1 MDHSD
6 EMLDYTYTHSQ
17 TQATTGYFSCE
28 PPASLTWE
36 AALDRLE
43 TSPLDDFLHQHC
55 LRQAA
60 RKGADFLKRLARDC
74 YDAEADAFRRPATAS
89 LVLECALLLP
99 ELAEAADAFPA
110 DAPQRLAPFTPLV
123 YLRVAL
129 CPDAAAARQWSEFF
143 QRNIIGHHA
152 LPRPE
157 DVDLPPIFSDEALDA
172 TAAAIRRQAQA
183 LPDAHARVAGLRLPA
198 LERPPAQETFLRAT
212 DALLEAGILAG
223 PEMRHQ
229 ASLSPIAL
237 LRTWRLDIRACSGS
251 GARAVRHTLRGEA
264 TAYGRG
270 LSLAHARA
278 SYSMEIVERC
288 SAYVDIRGPEGP
300 DRPGEVENRKTPLPV
315 ILASCDELAAA
326 GRAALSPARLP
337 LDAPFSGCCGPE
349 TPLHWV
355 PAHDPSGNEVLV
367 PAQAVFLFCD
377 LAEPSLFLAAGSTGL
392 ASGNTPEEAKVA
404 ALVEIIERD
413 AEATTPFRRE
423 QCFTLRAR
431 DELLQSLLD
440 DYAARGI
447 QVQFQDMT
455 TECGIPV
462 YQCFVMSRRGVV
474 VRATGAG
481 LSGRRAALSALTE
494 TPWPYPYGEPTGPA
508 LSALPQ
514 RCLEELPD
522 WDLGSATANL
532 RQLEEMLTAQGRTP
546 LYVDLTRRDLD
557 IPVVR
562 AIVPDLE
569 LTGELDDFSR
579 PSLRLMTRYLRH
591 GA

>member
-1 MDHSD
+1 M
-6 EMLDYTYTHSQ
+6 
-17 TQATTGYFSCE
+17 
-28 PPASLTWE
+28 ASL
-36 AALDRLE
+36 L
-43 TSPLDDFLHQHC
+43 
-55 LRQAA
+55 
-60 RKGADFLKRLARDC
+60 
-74 YDAEADAFRRPATAS
+74 
-89 LVLECALLLP
+89 LECALLLP
-99 ELAEAADAFPA
+99 ELADVASSFPENA
-110 DAPQRLAPFTPLV
+110 QERLESFSPLI
-123 YLRVAL
+123 YLRAAA
-129 CPDAAAARQWSEFF
+129 CPDAAAARQWSELF
-143 QRNIIGHHA
+143 QRNIRGHHA
-152 LPRPE
+152 LPKPE
-157 DVDLPPIFSDEALDA
+157 DVDLPPLYTEEMLDA
-172 TAAAIRRQAQA
+172 SAAAMQRQAQV
-183 LPDAHARVAGLRLPA
+183 LHEAHERVAA
-198 LERPPAQETFLRAT
+198 LHMPPLDRPPAQETFLRAA

-229 ASLSPIAL
+229 ASLCPIAL
-237 LRTWRLDIRACSGS
+237 LRAWRLDIRVSSGT
-251 GARAVRHTLRGEA
+251 GAQAVRHTLRGEA

-270 LSLAHARA
+270 LSLAQARA

-288 SAYVDIRGPEGP
+288 SAYVDIRGPEGT
-300 DRPGEVENRKTPLPV
+300 DAPGEVENRKTPLPV
-315 ILASCDELAAA
+315 VRAAYDELAAA
-326 GRAALSPARLP
+326 DRAALSPARLP
-337 LDAPFSGCCGPE
+337 LDAPFAGCCGPR

-355 PAHDPSGNEVLV
+355 PAHDPAGREVLV
-367 PAQAVFLFCD
+367 PAQAVFLFCNLD
-377 LAEPSLFLAAGSTGL
+377 EPSLFLAAGSTGL
-392 ASGNTPEEAKVA
+392 ASGNTLEEAKVA

-413 AEATTPFRRE
+413 AEATTPFRRD
-423 QCFTLRAR
+423 QCFTLHSR

-462 YQCFVMSRRGVV
+462 YQCFVMSRRGEI

-481 LSGRRAALSALTE
+481 LSGSRAALAALTE

-522 WDLGSATANL
+522 WGLGSAAANL
-532 RQLEEMLTAQGRTP
+532 RQLEEMLIAQGRTP

-562 AIVPDLE
+562 AIVPGLE

-591 GA
+591 TT

>member
-1 MDHSD
+1 MNRPD

-43 TSPLDDFLHQHC
+43 AAPLDDFLHQHC

-60 RKGADFLKRLARDC
+60 KKGRESLKQLARDC
-74 YDAEADAFRRPATAS
+74 YDAATDTFQRPAAAS

-99 ELAEAADAFPA
+99 ELAGAADEFPA
-110 DAPQRLAPFTPLV
+110 NARERLAAFTPLV
-123 YLRVAL
+123 YLRAAA
-129 CPDAAAARQWSEFF
+129 CPDAAAARQWSELF
-143 QRNIIGHHA
+143 QRNIVAHHA

-157 DVDLPPIFSDEALDA
+157 DVDLPPLFSEAMLDA
-172 TAAAIRRQAQA
+172 SAAAMQRQAQA
-183 LPDAHARVAGLRLPA
+183 LPDAHAHVAALRLPP

-237 LRTWRLDIRACSGS
+237 LRAWRLDIRACSGS
-251 GARAVRHTLRGEA
+251 GAQAVRHTLRGEA

-270 LSLAHARA
+270 LSLAQARA

-300 DRPGEVENRKTPLPV
+300 DRPGEVENRKMPLPV
-315 ILASCDELAAA
+315 IRATYDELAAA
-326 GRAALSPARLP
+326 GRMALSPARLP
-337 LDAPFSGCCGPE
+337 MDAPFAGCCGPQ

-355 PAHDPSGNEVLV
+355 PAHDTAGSEVLV
-367 PAQAVFLFCD
+367 PAQAVFLFCN

-392 ASGNTPEEAKVA
+392 ASGNTLEEAKVA

-413 AEATTPFRRE
+413 AEATTPFRRD

-481 LSGRRAALSALTE
+481 ISGSRAALSALTE

-522 WDLGSATANL
+522 WDLGSAAANL
-532 RQLEEMLTAQGRTP
+532 RQLEEMLIAQGRTP
-546 LYVDLTRRDLD
+546 LYVELTRRDLD

>member
-43 TSPLDDFLHQHC
+43 ASPLDDFLHQHC

-60 RKGADFLKRLARDC
+60 RKGADFLKRLAQDC
-74 YDAEADAFRRPATAS
+74 YDAATDTFQRPATAS

-99 ELAEAADAFPA
+99 ELAAAAAVFPA
-110 DAPQRLAPFTPLV
+110 DAPQRLASFTPLV
-123 YLRVAL
+123 YLRTAL
-129 CPDAAAARQWSEFF
+129 CPDAAASRQWSELF
-143 QRNIIGHHA
+143 QRNIRGHHA
-152 LPRPE
+152 LPKPE
-157 DVDLPPIFSDEALDA
+157 DVDLPPLYTEEALDA
-172 TAAAIRRQAQA
+172 TAAMQRQAQA
-183 LPDAHARVAGLRLPA
+183 LPDAHARVAALRLPA

-229 ASLSPIAL
+229 ASLCPIAL
-237 LRTWRLDIRACSGS
+237 LRAWRLDIRARS
-251 GARAVRHTLRGEA
+251 GAGAQAVRHTLRGEA

-270 LSLAHARA
+270 LSLAQARA

-315 ILASCDELAAA
+315 ILASHDELVAA
-326 GRAALSPARLP
+326 GRAALPPARLP
-337 LDAPFSGCCGPE
+337 LDAPFAGCCGPQ

-355 PAHDPSGNEVLV
+355 SAHDPSGKEVLV
-367 PAQAVFLFCD
+367 PAQAVFLFCN

-392 ASGNTPEEAKVA
+392 ASGNTLEEAKVA

-413 AEATTPFRRE
+413 AEATTPFRRD
-423 QCFTLRAR
+423 QCFTLRSR

-462 YQCFVMSRRGVV
+462 YQCFVMSRRGEV

-481 LSGRRAALSALTE
+481 ISGSRAALSALTE

-522 WDLGSATANL
+522 WDLGSAAANL

-591 GA
+591 TA